1 MPNVPRQ
8 PYLERFD
15 DWNPFPD
22 AWVPAEY
29 EANANLL
36 GYHRPH
42 QLHQE
47 LVEKLRRYQFANDGS
62 MLGRLSHCPE
72 VLM

>member
-29 EANANLL
+29 EANENLL

-47 LVEKLRRYQFANDGS
+47 AVESLQRN
-62 MLGRLSHCPE
+62 
-72 VLM
+72 